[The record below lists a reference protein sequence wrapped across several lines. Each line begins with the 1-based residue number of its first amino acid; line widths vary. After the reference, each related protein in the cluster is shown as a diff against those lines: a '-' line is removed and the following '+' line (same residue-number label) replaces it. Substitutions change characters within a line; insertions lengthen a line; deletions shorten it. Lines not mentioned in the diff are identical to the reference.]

1 MKRTGPL
8 ILSAILGVTV
18 WAGLPGASDL
28 VIQRIKQE
36 EGFRPK
42 PYRDSA
48 GILTIGYGTNLRV
61 GISRAGAEFLA
72 REHLAR
78 EYESL
83 KKALPWFSEL
93 PVNQQAALLDLGY
106 QIGVHGVLGFHDML
120 KALREGDCKAAQQA
134 AYASDWRAKTPAREK
149 RVADLLCK
157 GDQ

>member
-8 ILSAILGVTV
+8 VLSAILGVTV
-18 WAGLPGASDL
+18 WAGFPAAPDL
-28 VIQRIKQE
+28 VISRIMQE

-72 REHLAR
+72 REHLAK

-83 KKALPWFSEL
+83 NKAIPWMKDL
-93 PVNQQAALLDLGY
+93 PVKQQAALLDLGY

-120 KALREGDCKAAQQA
+120 QSLKDGDCKAAQQA
-134 AYASDWRAKTPAREK
+134 AYDSDWRAKTPAREK
-149 RVADLLCK
+149 RVASLLCE
-157 GDQ
+157 GE